1 MIISHYHIFNRLYVL
16 QMIFLLVC
24 FKLNILGEYLEAD
37 VALDDDEAGGGGGL
51 GAGLLRLHGLVLDA
65 GHPGLRLH
73 GHQGR
78 GGGRRRRQQ
87 GGRGPGC

>member
-1 MIISHYHIFNRLYVL
+1 MIISHYHIFNRPCVL

-24 FKLNILGEYLEAD
+24 FKLNILREYLEAD

-78 GGGRRRRQQ
+78 GGGRGGRQQ